1 MKSMVYVVLAL
12 VVVGLAACGSDGGG
26 DKCDLKGKV
35 TLFFDKAPG
44 QSADCPEIGKVE
56 IDGDNESD
64 DGDGECNVVEDED
77 NCSAQGYCYFE
88 EYDTSVDMDMKLDG
102 NKVSGT
108 AEYEFPTRS
117 GGTLTCKYTIYTL
130 Q

>member
-1 MKSMVYVVLAL
+1 MKNIAAVVLAL
-12 VVVGLAACGSDGGG
+12 VAVGLAGCGSDGGG

-44 QSADCPEIGKVE
+44 QSAECPEIGKVE

-64 DGDGECNVVEDED
+64 DSEGECNVVEDED

-88 EYDTSVDMDMKLDG
+88 EYDTSLDMTLKFDG

-108 AEYEFPTRS
+108 AEYEFPTRA
-117 GGTLTCKYTIYTL
+117 GGKLECKYTIYTL